1 MRPRHTLALLLAAS
15 GTCLAQD
22 GNALYGIADLGIRY
36 VDNLGANNA
45 PTAGGALPTV
55 SSGVNKT
62 SRWGLRGQES
72 FGNGWQAL
80 YRLEGGLNLDTGS
93 STKSDK
99 LFDRQAWVGLKTPL
113 GSVYLGR
120 QANLIS
126 DALSTVDPLGIR
138 YASFNPNV
146 NITGMS
152 NTAFGR
158 QAFGQQYGTSGYAD
172 NFYRLDNTVKVTA
185 NLGPVVA
192 RAAYS
197 FGETA
202 GATSPLSTWGAGLT
216 YQHEGVAVSGAAMRL
231 RNRDNR
237 VLDAASLGAACQLN
251 DWQFKANAGYH
262 RADTGA
268 GQTVHQ
274 RVLSGGVSRQL
285 MPDLLLTTAYYQV
298 RRATTGRV
306 NDGFQRA
313 FAYLEKSLSP
323 RTTVYLE
330 SDYTLWRGDA
340 AGVTGTRA
348 NDRHGLGLTVG
359 LMEKF

>member
-1 MRPRHTLALLLAAS
+1 MRHRHMFVLLLAAS
-15 GTCLAQD
+15 GACLAQE
-22 GNALYGIADLGIRY
+22 GNEIYGIADLGVRY

-72 FGNGWQAL
+72 LGGGWQAL
-80 YRLEGGLNLDTGS
+80 YRLEGGLNLDSGS
-93 STKSDK
+93 AAKSDK

-113 GSVYLGR
+113 GSIYLGR

-146 NITGMS
+146 NITGLS

-158 QAFGQQYGTSGYAD
+158 HAFGQQYGTSGYAD
-172 NFYRLDNTVKVTA
+172 NFYRLDNTVKVTT

-197 FGETA
+197 FGETP
-202 GATSPLSTWGAGLT
+202 GATSPMSTWGGGLT
-216 YQHEGVAVSGAAMRL
+216 YQQADVAVSGAVMRL
-231 RNRDNR
+231 RNRDNLA
-237 VLDAASLGAACQLN
+237 LDAASLGAAYKRG
-251 DWQFKANAGYH
+251 DWHFKANAGYN

-268 GQTVHQ
+268 GQSVHQ
-274 RVLSGGVSRQL
+274 RVLSAGVSRQL
-285 MPDLLLTTAYYQV
+285 MPDLLLTTAYFKV
-298 RRATTGRV
+298 RRSTTGRV
-306 NDGFQRA
+306 DDGFQRA

-330 SDYTLWRGDA
+330 SDYTLWQGDA
-340 AGVTGTRA
+340 AGVTGNRP
-348 NDRHGLGLTVG
+348 NDRRGLGMTLG